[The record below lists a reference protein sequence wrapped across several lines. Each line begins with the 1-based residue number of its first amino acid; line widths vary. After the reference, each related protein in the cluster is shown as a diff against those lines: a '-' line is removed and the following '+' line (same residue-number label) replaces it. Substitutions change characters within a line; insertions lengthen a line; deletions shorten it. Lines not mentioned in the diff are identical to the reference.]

1 MRYRTIKF
9 RGSKMGFKD
18 WVKLNKTFLMNRA
31 PISYYKFFFGYAIII
46 FSVGFFT
53 GVYSV

>member
-1 MRYRTIKF
+1 MKF
-9 RGSKMGFKD
+9 QGSKMGLKD

-31 PISYYKFFFGYAIII
+31 PISFYKFFFGYATII
-46 FSVGFFT
+46 FSVGFFA